1 MQITTD
7 AIVLRCWP
15 VNEADLIVSLL
26 TREYGKLK
34 GVAKAGLKSR
44 KRFGGA
50 LEMMSEVRVTFFERP
65 RQELVRLD
73 HFDLIESP
81 LGRPVDY
88 ARMTTLSFFAEVVE
102 EALPDR
108 SPEELA
114 YRLLAAVLEY
124 DSGEQMWLAITYFS
138 LWMTRL
144 MGWLPDLGTCSLCP
158 QPLLQRDAQRDAQR
172 YAWFDA
178 VSDGLYCATHRKP
191 VSLPLSHHS
200 LQLAQKMVRTPLA
213 ELAGLPWN
221 MQFAADLRRFAFQSL
236 ERHLERRLRTA
247 EVLRRMASQRTAQV

>member
-73 HFDLIESP
+73 HFDLIQSP
-81 LGRPVDY
+81 LGQPVDY

-124 DSGEQMWLAITYFS
+124 DSGQQMWLAITYFS

-144 MGWLPDLGTCSLCP
+144 MGWLPDLGTCALCQ
-158 QPLLQRDAQRDAQR
+158 QPLLQTDAQRDV
-172 YAWFDA
+172 WFDA
-178 VSDGLYCATHRKP
+178 VSDGLYCAAHRKP
-191 VSLPLSHHS
+191 VSMALSHHS
-200 LQLAQKMVRTPLA
+200 LHLAQKIVRTPLA
-213 ELAGLPWN
+213 ELARLPWN

-247 EVLRRMASQRTAQV
+247 EVLRRMASQRAVSV

>member
-26 TREYGKLK
+26 TRDYGKLK

-73 HFDLIESP
+73 HFDLIQSP

-114 YRLLAAVLEY
+114 YRLLSAVLEY
-124 DSGEQMWLAITYFS
+124 DRGEQMWLAITYFS

-144 MGWLPDLGTCSLCP
+144 MGWLPDLATCSLCQ
-158 QPLLQRDAQRDAQR
+158 QPLRQKDT
-172 YAWFDA
+172 WFDA
-178 VSDGLYCATHRKP
+178 VSDGLYCGEHRKP
-191 VSLPLSHHS
+191 VSLLLTHHS
-200 LQLAQKMVRTPLA
+200 LQLAQRMVRTPLA

-247 EVLRRMASQRTAQV
+247 EVLRRMATQRAAQA